1 MREAHPLS
9 MFPEDET
16 SIVEKSVY
24 GLCSLFHDLE
34 RRGLSL
40 NQRQAF
46 MISFTDDSVRACALS
61 PPEEEYSCQRIIT
74 LDVIKVDDEG
84 LSYDSIGVYD
94 INGDET
100 SPSHEASSA
109 SYLSEYVSWVKASIS
124 GATMPR
130 DVESVNVLV
139 VSDETIPSIIRFLDT
154 KPRRLDL
161 HEGY

>member
-61 PPEEEYSCQRIIT
+61 PIEGEYQGKRIS
-74 LDVIKVDDEG
+74 LDVIKVDDKG

-94 INGDET
+94 IKGDET